1 MSDNKEEKIGKRN
14 KKEYRLSVGL
24 RKTQE
29 VELKR
34 FVDLKL
40 FTTGADALRDIV
52 ERGIADYLKEKGMKP
67 LDYTYATEPRECEI
81 GAKHERHNY
90 CKREPG
96 SI

>member
-1 MSDNKEEKIGKRN
+1 MTDHKEEKIGKRN

-40 FTTGADALRDIV
+40 YTTGADALRDIV
-52 ERGIADYLKEKGMKP
+52 ERGIADYLNEKGMTP
-67 LDYTYATEPRECEI
+67 LNYTSVTEPT
-81 GAKHERHNY
+81 NN
-90 CKREPG
+90 
-96 SI
+96 ST